1 MYITGSFFRG
11 VHTVIRSGIGCRLQY
26 LLVFILVF
34 FATPVMSFT
43 VPQVSP
49 PIISHVFRLAVI
61 GEREG
66 SPSSTLAEMSEL
78 HNRLGKL
85 LAVSGIQLA
94 PLVVADNVEQLSA
107 MVARHEIDGFFEGV
121 LTTLAIVRSV
131 PAYQPRLLLWRKG
144 ERQYHS
150 VFFVRTESAFQSLA
164 DLQGRTIVFES
175 PRSTSAYQLPRMTLE
190 MAGYSLLPAVAMSD
204 SAPAVRSS
212 SLIYRFAGSEE
223 NEAYWVDR
231 GLADIGAFNNGDWD
245 RLPDSVRQHLRVI
258 GRSREVPRWLFSMS
272 QNLSVDVHL
281 AVYSALLDMEHTD
294 EGRSAL
300 MAASGITAVE
310 ALTAD
315 DQATLLW
322 WSEAMH
328 GH

>member
-1 MYITGSFFRG
+1 
-11 VHTVIRSGIGCRLQY
+11 VC
-26 LLVFILVF
+26 
-34 FATPVMSFT
+34 FATPALSLP
-43 VPQVSP
+43 VPQVSSP
-49 PIISHVFRLAVI
+49 SVSHVFRLAVI

-66 SPSSTLAEMSEL
+66 SPSSTLAEMSEF

-94 PLVVADNVEQLSA
+94 PLVVADSIEQLSV

-121 LTTLAIVRSV
+121 LTTLAIVRSA
-131 PAYQPRLLLWRKG
+131 PAYRPRLLLWRKG

-150 VFFVRTESAFQSLA
+150 VFFVRTESDFQSLA

-190 MAGYSLLPAVAMSD
+190 MAGYSLLPAVVMSD
-204 SAPAVRSS
+204 SALSS
-212 SLIYRFAGSEE
+212 SSGGLIYRFAGSEE

-258 GRSREVPRWLFSMS
+258 GRSRDVPRWLFTIN
-272 QNLSVDVHL
+272 QDLPTDI
-281 AVYSALLDMEHTD
+281 YSAVCSSLLDMAHTD

-310 ALTAD
+310 ALTVD

>member
-1 MYITGSFFRG
+1 MGF
-11 VHTVIRSGIGCRLQY
+11 V
-26 LLVFILVF
+26 
-34 FATPVMSFT
+34 TPALSLA
-43 VPQVSP
+43 VPQVSAP
-49 PIISHVFRLAVI
+49 AISHVFRLAVI

-66 SPSSTLAEMSEL
+66 SPSNTLAEMSAL

-85 LAVSGIQLA
+85 LALSGIQLA
-94 PLVVADNVEQLSA
+94 PLVVADNVEQLAA
-107 MVARHEIDGFFEGV
+107 MVVRHEVDGFLEGT
-121 LTTLAIVRSV
+121 LTTLDIVQSV

-150 VFFVRTESAFQSLA
+150 VFFVRTESQLRSLA
-164 DLQGRTIVFES
+164 DLQGHTIVFES
-175 PRSTSAYQLPRMTLE
+175 PRSTSAYRLPRMTLE
-190 MAGYSLLPAVAMSD
+190 MAGYALSPAVAASD
-204 SAPAVRSS
+204 VVQARSS
-212 SLIYRFAGSEE
+212 STLIYRFAGSEE

-231 GLADIGAFNNGDWD
+231 GLADIGAFNHGDWE
-245 RLPDSVRQHLRVI
+245 RLPDSVRQHLRLI
-258 GRSREVPRWLFSMS
+258 GRSRDVPRWLFTMS
-272 QNLSVDVHL
+272 RNLPADIDL
-281 AVYSALLDMEHTD
+281 AVYSALLDMEHSD
-294 EGRSAL
+294 EGRNAL